1 MTIKELD
8 SRFTAAALESAA
20 AADALGLDSRGLR
33 ALCEGHGAA
42 AGLKRSLQRGQPT
55 PLFDELAAAGR
66 TALTLEALAVQS
78 RFAELFTDAEAD
90 ECFARLIDAADAFRY
105 GMRADALIHD
115 HARGDREDQ
124 NQDDDKHDVP
134 FQEREKS
141 VHTSHLSIL

>member
-55 PLFDELAAAGR
+55 PSLTSLPQPAGPPSPSRRWRCRAALPSSSPTPRR
-66 TALTLEALAVQS
+66 TSAS
-78 RFAELFTDAEAD
+78 P
-90 ECFARLIDAADAFRY
+90 
-105 GMRADALIHD
+105 G
-115 HARGDREDQ
+115 
-124 NQDDDKHDVP
+124 
-134 FQEREKS
+134 
-141 VHTSHLSIL
+141 

>member
-55 PLFDELAAAGR
+55 PLFDELAAAGK

-90 ECFARLIDAADAFRY
+90 ECFARLIDAEYYR
-105 GMRADALIHD
+105 M
-115 HARGDREDQ
+115 
-124 NQDDDKHDVP
+124 
-134 FQEREKS
+134 
-141 VHTSHLSIL
+141 

>member
-55 PLFDELAAAGR
+55 PLFDELTAAGR
-66 TALTLEALAVQS
+66 TARVVSTPTFTSARKVRRNTPQLLRSSPRMQRTAALYSAAVDGPMVTTGRQPISQNTLRNTRS
-78 RFAELFTDAEAD
+78 TSF
-90 ECFARLIDAADAFRY
+90 
-105 GMRADALIHD
+105 
-115 HARGDREDQ
+115 
-124 NQDDDKHDVP
+124 
-134 FQEREKS
+134 S
-141 VHTSHLSIL
+141 VLR